1 MDIPITSSQES
12 LHLKSSAMEKP
23 DVTIVA
29 VPRERFD
36 CVPESLESIFQD
48 TGYPFKLVYVDGGS
62 PPYIQRYLEEKAKEK
77 QFKLLRTDYYLS
89 ANRAKNLGLCE
100 VKTKYVVFIDN
111 DVVVKRGW
119 LEKLVQCAEETGAAV
134 VGPLTCISRPKHEI
148 IHNAG
153 GEAHIELE
161 VKGDLSRRRFHQK
174 PYLSGKL
181 VSEVSEQLHRIQCEY
196 VEFHCILVRTDI
208 FERTG
213 SFDEEMLSTNE
224 HLDFCMSVSEVG
236 SSIYCEREAI
246 VTTDALAVSKR
257 QAKFPRPKF
266 KPSDI
271 PFFMLRWSDAWDI
284 ASVEHFAKKWDL
296 TEDKVFLGKRYKKV
310 GRQRHEAFVKPLSR
324 RLSFGLDNP
333 WLEKILISIEKQ
345 LNRYITERYAHSQA
359 RRDKE
364 LASKQPEYL
373 ATLSL
378 PN

>member
-1 MDIPITSSQES
+1 MDIQITSSQEN

-23 DVTIVA
+23 AVTIVC

-36 CVPESLESIFQD
+36 CVPESLESIYQD
-48 TGYPFKLVYVDGGS
+48 TGYPFELVYIDGAS
-62 PPYIQRYLEEKAKEK
+62 PPYIRDYLKEKAKEK

-89 ANRAKNLGLCE
+89 ANRAKNLGLRE

-119 LEKLVQCAEETGAAV
+119 LEQLVHCAEETGSAV

-153 GEAHIELE
+153 GEARIKLK
-161 VKGDLSRRRFHQK
+161 VKGDRIKRRFHQK

-196 VEFHCILVRTDI
+196 VEFHCILVRTEI
-208 FERTG
+208 FERIG
-213 SFDEEMLSTNE
+213 SFNEEMLSTNE

-236 SSIYCEREAI
+236 GSIYCEREAI

-266 KPSDI
+266 KPSDV
-271 PFFMLRWSDAWDI
+271 PFFMLRWSNAWDI
-284 ASVEHFAKKWDL
+284 ASVDRFTKKWNL
-296 TEDKVFLGKRYKKV
+296 TEDKVFLAKRYKKV
-310 GRQRHEAFVKPLSR
+310 GRQRYEAFIKPLSH

-345 LNRYITERYAHSQA
+345 LNRYITDRYAHSQA
-359 RRDKE
+359 RFGKE
-364 LASKQPEYL
+364 IALKQPEYS
-373 ATLSL
+373 ATSSL